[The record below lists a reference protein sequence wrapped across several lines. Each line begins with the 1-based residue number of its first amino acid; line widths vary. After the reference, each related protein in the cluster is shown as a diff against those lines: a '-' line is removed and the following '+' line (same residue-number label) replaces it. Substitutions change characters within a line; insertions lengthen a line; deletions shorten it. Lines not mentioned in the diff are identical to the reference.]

1 MWDGEDGAIKNE
13 CWIDVEESVLS
24 SSDNELEAYTAVNDF
39 SFILLKGW
47 TTSNSKTFLTAAE
60 LKDTHSIIYGV
71 CMPLLMVFK
80 NMTNK
85 SNVRR

>member
-1 MWDGEDGAIKNE
+1 MISL
-13 CWIDVEESVLS
+13 SV
-24 SSDNELEAYTAVNDF
+24 
-39 SFILLKGW
+39 LLKGW